1 MTDTPLPPSTASS
14 APDAGGAPAGDWRID
29 PARAVARAVPAIPAS
44 ALEIVEETGSTNTDL
59 MLHMKN
65 LPREDAA
72 PGVHAVRVAYR
83 QTAGRGRQGRSWY
96 AEPGRALMFS
106 LACVVPRPL
115 AGLTGLSLAVGVAL
129 VEALRA
135 LPGLAPRDAA
145 RIGLKWPNDILL
157 DQGKLAGIL
166 IETAWS
172 TEAASAA
179 VIGIGLNLRDD
190 EALASALASDLAA
203 ASAQTPAPAQAQA
216 KAPPAMRAT
225 PPASLSRVRPEAT
238 LTETLAAALE
248 ALASMIER
256 FSADGFAPFR
266 PRWNACHVHAGRE
279 VVLIEQ
285 GVELTRGTALDV
297 DATGRLL
304 IASADGVMPIA
315 TGDVSLRPA
324 QPLPQRGTP

>member
-1 MTDTPLPPSTASS
+1 MTDTTLPPSTASS
-14 APDAGGAPAGDWRID
+14 APAAGGAPAGDWRID
-29 PARAVARAVPAIPAS
+29 PACAVARTQPAIPAS

-59 MLHMKN
+59 MLRMKN
-65 LPREDAA
+65 LPRDDAA

-106 LACVVPRPL
+106 LACVLPRPL

-135 LPGLAPRDAA
+135 LPGLAPGDAA
-145 RIGLKWPNDILL
+145 RIGLKWPNDVLL
-157 DQGKLAGIL
+157 DQGKLGGIL

-172 TEAASAA
+172 TPDASAA

-190 EALASALASDLAA
+190 EALASALSSDLAA
-203 ASAQTPAPAQAQA
+203 ASARTPAQAQA
-216 KAPPAMRAT
+216 KAPPLMRAT

-285 GVELTRGTALDV
+285 GVEVTRGKALDV
-297 DATGRLL
+297 DETGRLL
-304 IASADGVMPIA
+304 IATADGVMPIA

-324 QPLPQRGTP
+324 QSLPQPVAP